1 MDKAFLLL
9 ARNFSPRTDEVIQL
23 LVTPFS
29 PLKSKGKLITFES
42 SNTYSYSMALF
53 TLGEYTIKATRQVGR
68 QFKMLTHPIPS
79 AVRALSVLLF
89 FALFLPSNEGY
100 AQTQV
105 AALRDYHQVS
115 GDNRDNPRGFYFED
129 QHHDLDK
136 FAGEWEGAGF
146 GGYQWR
152 TRIAVQKKVDRHS
165 SYWSDVLGLEL
176 SIKKDGKAAITPT
189 RNLIPGTSFIKGWG
203 LRWEQEKQSVDP
215 NIYKVLFAYGASDKP
230 YQGTVELRLYINDTH
245 DTIVIRRG
253 YTIEIEHSANI
264 PDYIPSGG
272 YLAEVCTLRRVK
284 K

>member
-1 MDKAFLLL
+1 
-9 ARNFSPRTDEVIQL
+9 
-23 LVTPFS
+23 
-29 PLKSKGKLITFES
+29 
-42 SNTYSYSMALF
+42 MALF

-89 FALFLPSNEGY
+89 FTLFLPSNEGY

-105 AALRDYHQVS
+105 AALRDYHRVS
-115 GDNRDNPRGFYFED
+115 GDNRGNPRGFYFED

-152 TRIAVQKKVDRHS
+152 TRIAVQKKANCNN
-165 SYWSDVLGLEL
+165 SYWADALGLEL
-176 SIKKDGKAAITPT
+176 SIKKDGKDAIMPT
-189 RNLIPGTSFIKGWG
+189 RDLIPGTSFIQGFG
-203 LRWEQEKQSVDP
+203 LRWVKQQQAVDP
-215 NIYKVLFAYGASDKP
+215 NIYKVLFAYGVSDKP
-230 YQGTVELRLYINDTH
+230 YRGTVEVLLYINATH

-264 PDYIPSGG
+264 PDYIPPGG

>member
-9 ARNFSPRTDEVIQL
+9 ARNSSPHSDEIIPL
-23 LVTPFS
+23 LVPPFS

-42 SNTYSYSMALF
+42 SNPYKTNYSMDVF

-105 AALRDYHQVS
+105 AALRDYHHYQRVT
-115 GDNRDNPRGFYFED
+115 GDNRGAPKGYYFED

-152 TRIAVQKKVDRHS
+152 TRIAVQKKSDFYG
-165 SYWSDVLGLEL
+165 SYWADALGLEL

-189 RNLIPGTSFIKGWG
+189 RNLIPGTSFIQG
-203 LRWEQEKQSVDP
+203 LWLHWDRKKRSVDP
-215 NIYKVLFAYGASDKP
+215 NIYTVLFLLWGSRSPLSGNSPSAS
-230 YQGTVELRLYINDTH
+230 LY
-245 DTIVIRRG
+245 
-253 YTIEIEHSANI
+253 E
-264 PDYIPSGG
+264 
-272 YLAEVCTLRRVK
+272 C
-284 K
+284 

>member
-1 MDKAFLLL
+1 
-9 ARNFSPRTDEVIQL
+9 
-23 LVTPFS
+23 
-29 PLKSKGKLITFES
+29 
-42 SNTYSYSMALF
+42 MALF
-53 TLGEYTIKATRQVGR
+53 TLREYTIKATRQVGR

-105 AALRDYHQVS
+105 AALRDYHQVAVNNYYNS
-115 GDNRDNPRGFYFED
+115 RGYYFED

-136 FAGEWEGAGF
+136 FVGEWEGTGF

-152 TRIAVQKKVDRHS
+152 TRIAVQKKANCHNF
-165 SYWSDVLGLEL
+165 YWSDALGLEL
-176 SIKKDGKAAITPT
+176 SIKKDGKDAITPT
-189 RNLIPGTSFIKGWG
+189 RNLIPGTSFIQGFG
-203 LRWEQEKQSVDP
+203 LRWVKQQQAVDP
-215 NIYKVLFAYGASDKP
+215 NIYKVLFAYGVSDEP
-230 YQGTVELRLYINDTH
+230 YRGTVEVLLYINATH

-253 YTIEIEHSANI
+253 YTIEIEYSANI

>member
-1 MDKAFLLL
+1 MMHQLVTRTTHRMTPSSVTITMTKLIRLLSLVLLL
-9 ARNFSPRTDEVIQL
+9 SGARV
-23 LVTPFS
+23 
-29 PLKSKGKLITFES
+29 
-42 SNTYSYSMALF
+42 
-53 TLGEYTIKATRQVGR
+53 
-68 QFKMLTHPIPS
+68 
-79 AVRALSVLLF
+79 
-89 FALFLPSNEGY
+89 Y

-136 FAGEWEGAGF
+136 FAGEWEGSGF

-152 TRIAVQKKVDRHS
+152 TRIAVQKKANCHD
-165 SYWSDVLGLEL
+165 SYWADALGLEL

-189 RNLIPGTSFIKGWG
+189 GDLIPGTSFVKGFG
-203 LRWEQEKQSVDP
+203 LRWEREKGAVDP
-215 NIYKVLFAYGASDKP
+215 NIYKVLFSYGEADKP
-230 YQGTVELRLYINDTH
+230 YQESVELRLYINATH

-253 YTIEIEHSANI
+253 YTIQIEHSANI
-264 PDYIPSGG
+264 PDYIPPGG

>member
-1 MDKAFLLL
+1 MTKLIRLLSLILLL
-9 ARNFSPRTDEVIQL
+9 SGARVS
-23 LVTPFS
+23 
-29 PLKSKGKLITFES
+29 
-42 SNTYSYSMALF
+42 
-53 TLGEYTIKATRQVGR
+53 
-68 QFKMLTHPIPS
+68 
-79 AVRALSVLLF
+79 
-89 FALFLPSNEGY
+89 

-105 AALRDYHQVS
+105 VGLRDYHQVTENNYYNS
-115 GDNRDNPRGFYFED
+115 RGYYFED

-136 FAGEWEGAGF
+136 FVGEWEGIGF
-146 GGYQWR
+146 GDYHWHIG
-152 TRIAVQKKVDRHS
+152 IVVQKKSDFFG
-165 SYWSDVLGLEL
+165 SYWADALGLEL
-176 SIKKDGKAAITPT
+176 SVTKDGKAAITPT

>member
-1 MDKAFLLL
+1 
-9 ARNFSPRTDEVIQL
+9 
-23 LVTPFS
+23 
-29 PLKSKGKLITFES
+29 
-42 SNTYSYSMALF
+42 MALF
-53 TLGEYTIKATRQVGR
+53 TLGEYTIKATRQVGH
-68 QFKMLTHPIPS
+68 QLKALTHPIPS
-79 AVRALSVLLF
+79 AAVRALSVLLF
-89 FALFLPSNEGY
+89 FTLFLSSNEGY

-105 AALRDYHQVS
+105 AALRDYHQVTGNNYYNS
-115 GDNRDNPRGFYFED
+115 RGFYFED

-136 FAGEWEGAGF
+136 FVGEWEGAGF

-189 RNLIPGTSFIKGWG
+189 RDLIPGTSFIQGFG
-203 LRWEQEKQSVDP
+203 LRWVKQQQAVDP
-215 NIYKVLFAYGASDKP
+215 NIYTMLFSYGEADHP
-230 YQGTVELRLYINDTH
+230 YKGAVQIYLYMNADQ

-253 YTIEIEHSANI
+253 IIIEADIIANI
-264 PDYIPSGG
+264 PDYIPPGG

>member
-9 ARNFSPRTDEVIQL
+9 VRDSSPHSDEIIPL

-53 TLGEYTIKATRQVGR
+53 TLREYTIKATRQVGR

-105 AALRDYHQVS
+105 AALRDYHQVAVNNYYNS
-115 GDNRDNPRGFYFED
+115 RGYYFED

-136 FAGEWEGAGF
+136 FVGEWEGIGF
-146 GGYQWR
+146 GDDHWHIG
-152 TRIAVQKKVDRHS
+152 IVVQKK
-165 SYWSDVLGLEL
+165 SDFFRLLLG
-176 SIKKDGKAAITPT
+176 
-189 RNLIPGTSFIKGWG
+189 
-203 LRWEQEKQSVDP
+203 
-215 NIYKVLFAYGASDKP
+215 
-230 YQGTVELRLYINDTH
+230 
-245 DTIVIRRG
+245 
-253 YTIEIEHSANI
+253 
-264 PDYIPSGG
+264 
-272 YLAEVCTLRRVK
+272 
-284 K
+284 

>member
-1 MDKAFLLL
+1 
-9 ARNFSPRTDEVIQL
+9 
-23 LVTPFS
+23 
-29 PLKSKGKLITFES
+29 
-42 SNTYSYSMALF
+42 MALF
-53 TLGEYTIKATRQVGR
+53 TLGEYTIKAVRQVGR

-136 FAGEWEGAGF
+136 FAGEWEGVGL

-152 TRIAVQKKVDRHS
+152 AHIAVQKKSDFYG
-165 SYWSDVLGLEL
+165 SYWADALGLEL

-189 RNLIPGTSFIKGWG
+189 RNLIPGTSFIQGLG
-203 LRWEQEKQSVDP
+203 LRWEREKGAVDP
-215 NIYKVLFAYGASDKP
+215 NIYKVLFSYGEADKP
-230 YQGTVELRLYINDTH
+230 YQESVELRLYINATH

-253 YTIEIEHSANI
+253 YTIQIEHSANI
-264 PDYIPSGG
+264 PDYIPPGG

>member
-1 MDKAFLLL
+1 MMHQLVTRTTHRMTPSSVTITMTKLIRLLSLILLL
-9 ARNFSPRTDEVIQL
+9 SGARIS
-23 LVTPFS
+23 
-29 PLKSKGKLITFES
+29 
-42 SNTYSYSMALF
+42 
-53 TLGEYTIKATRQVGR
+53 
-68 QFKMLTHPIPS
+68 
-79 AVRALSVLLF
+79 
-89 FALFLPSNEGY
+89 

-136 FAGEWEGAGF
+136 FAGEWEGSGF

-152 TRIAVQKKVDRHS
+152 TRIAVQKKANCHD
-165 SYWSDVLGLEL
+165 SYWADALGLEL

-189 RNLIPGTSFIKGWG
+189 GDLIPGTSFVKGFG
-203 LRWEQEKQSVDP
+203 LRWEREKGAVDP
-215 NIYKVLFAYGASDKP
+215 NIYKVLFSYGEADKP
-230 YQGTVELRLYINDTH
+230 YQESVELRLYINATH

-253 YTIEIEHSANI
+253 YTIQIEHSANI
-264 PDYIPSGG
+264 PDYIPPGG

>member
-9 ARNFSPRTDEVIQL
+9 ARDFSPHSDEIIQL
-23 LVTPFS
+23 LVTLFS

-89 FALFLPSNEGY
+89 FTLFLPSNEGY

-136 FAGEWEGAGF
+136 FAGEWEGVGL

-152 TRIAVQKKVDRHS
+152 AHIAVQKKSDFYG
-165 SYWSDVLGLEL
+165 SYWADALGLEL

-189 RNLIPGTSFIKGWG
+189 RNLIPGTSFIQG
-203 LRWEQEKQSVDP
+203 LWLHWDRKKRSVDP
-215 NIYKVLFAYGASDKP
+215 NIYTVLFSYGEADHP
-230 YQGTVELRLYINDTH
+230 YQATVQVLLCMNADQ
-245 DTIVIRRG
+245 DTIVIRQG
-253 YTIEIEHSANI
+253 AVIAIDEIPNI
-264 PDYIPSGG
+264 PDYIPPGG
-272 YLAEVCTLRRVK
+272 YLSEVCTLRRVK

>member
-1 MDKAFLLL
+1 MMHQLVTRTTHRMTPSSVTITMTKLIRLLFLLL
-9 ARNFSPRTDEVIQL
+9 LLSGARVS
-23 LVTPFS
+23 
-29 PLKSKGKLITFES
+29 
-42 SNTYSYSMALF
+42 
-53 TLGEYTIKATRQVGR
+53 
-68 QFKMLTHPIPS
+68 
-79 AVRALSVLLF
+79 
-89 FALFLPSNEGY
+89 

-136 FAGEWEGAGF
+136 FAGEWEGSGF

-152 TRIAVQKKVDRHS
+152 TRIAVQKKANCHD
-165 SYWSDVLGLEL
+165 SYWADALGLEL

-189 RNLIPGTSFIKGWG
+189 GDLIPGTSFVKGFG
-203 LRWEQEKQSVDP
+203 LRWEREKGAVDP
-215 NIYKVLFAYGASDKP
+215 NIYKVLFSYGEADKP
-230 YQGTVELRLYINDTH
+230 YQESVELRLYINATH

-253 YTIEIEHSANI
+253 YTIQIEHSANI
-264 PDYIPSGG
+264 PDYIPPGG